1 MEFSK
6 LTRQREV
13 GVRAMYGS
21 QNADLSDP
29 QYDSR
34 KVQRGS
40 AFFAI
45 RGFAEDGHSYIAAA
59 LANGATTV
67 VLEDESYI
75 DTHVQIDWIVVENA
89 RRALAIISEE
99 VFGSPS
105 SKLRLIGVTGTNG
118 KTT

>member
-13 GVRAMYGS
+13 GVRAIYGS

-34 KVQRGS
+34 KVGPGS
-40 AFFAI
+40 TFFAI
-45 RGFAEDGHSYIAAA
+45 RGFAEDGHKYIAAA
-59 LANGATTV
+59 IAAGATV
-67 VLEDESYI
+67 IVLEDESYV
-75 DTHVQIDWIVVENA
+75 DKQANATWILVENA
-89 RRALAIISEE
+89 RKALALISEE

-105 SKLRLIGVTGTNG
+105 SKL
-118 KTT
+118 K